1 MTEKGVYCF
10 FAVLFGLT
18 TGFFASQNARLR
30 NDNEVLQQ
38 VIEEGHY
45 CVSTCVEMFSDMGC

>member
-10 FAVLFGLT
+10 FAVMFGIIAGYYLT
-18 TGFFASQNARLR
+18 QNVRLH

-45 CVSTCVEMFSDMGC
+45 CVSTCTEMLEDFGC